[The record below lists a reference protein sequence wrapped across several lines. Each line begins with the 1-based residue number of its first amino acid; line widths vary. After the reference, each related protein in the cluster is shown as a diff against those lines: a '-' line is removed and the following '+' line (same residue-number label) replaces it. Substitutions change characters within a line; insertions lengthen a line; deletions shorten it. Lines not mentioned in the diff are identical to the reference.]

1 MVAYTNYL
9 QDNRVRRY
17 AEALAKRGDAV
28 DVIALGDS
36 GAGKPTKLS
45 HGITLYEVQRRDFN
59 ESGKWSYASRH
70 LRFLAK
76 SSLLLTRLHSQR
88 HYDLIHIHN
97 MPDFLVFSA
106 WYPKIKGSALIL
118 DIHDMVPE
126 LFADKFRSIFTSLY
140 LRTLRAIEKLS
151 VRFVDHVIISN
162 HLWQDKLVSRSVSWN
177 KCSVFVNHVDSG
189 IFTSHPRTRGDARYI
204 VIFPGS
210 LQWHQG
216 LDIGIESF
224 AKFKNHVPQAE
235 FHLYGIGHSTVES
248 HLHEL
253 AARLHIEDSVIFH
266 PPEPLNRI
274 AEIIAN
280 ADLGIVPKR
289 ADSFGNEAY
298 STKIMEFMSQGVP
311 VVASR
316 TKIDTFYFKEGEVHF
331 FTSGDS
337 TAMAAAML
345 DVAQNQDL
353 RKSLIA
359 RGYEYVQ
366 RNGWD
371 QNRQRYLTL
380 VDSLSS
386 RHRHGHPARIP
397 RVLNN
402 HPSTPNER
410 TVMSTTLPLMHTAG
424 DEGLASIRNKVNQ
437 AIDDLMASLPDVN
450 NITSE
455 ERRGIIARY
464 SAVLEGNFIYWM
476 TATLVATQ
484 ADDAKPILL
493 DNLLEECRDS
503 HPHMLRKFYLA
514 AHACPTDR
522 DTYAVDDGLTKV
534 RLFLGRLSAVQSLA
548 TMSFFEGFIQKF
560 MPYLAKL
567 AALEGSREM
576 EYTDVHG
583 VCDIAHTDG
592 LFRALDAEMEI
603 NPLAPGQDVF
613 EGVYLLRS
621 LMEQVILTLS
631 RAAA

>member
-36 GAGKPTKLS
+36 GAGKPTELS
-45 HGITLYEVQRRDFN
+45 YGITLYEVQRRDFN
-59 ESGKWSYASRH
+59 ESGKWSYAFRH
-70 LRFLAK
+70 LRFLVK

-151 VRFVDHVIISN
+151 VCFVDHVIISN

-189 IFTSHPRTRGDARYI
+189 IFTPHPRTRGDARYI

-235 FHLYGIGHSTVES
+235 FHLYGVGHSTVEA

-366 RNGWD
+366 RNGWN

-386 RHRHGHPARIP
+386 RRHRPRLIHP
-397 RVLNN
+397 N
-402 HPSTPNER
+402 
-410 TVMSTTLPLMHTAG
+410 TV
-424 DEGLASIRNKVNQ
+424 
-437 AIDDLMASLPDVN
+437 
-450 NITSE
+450 
-455 ERRGIIARY
+455 
-464 SAVLEGNFIYWM
+464 
-476 TATLVATQ
+476 
-484 ADDAKPILL
+484 
-493 DNLLEECRDS
+493 
-503 HPHMLRKFYLA
+503 
-514 AHACPTDR
+514 
-522 DTYAVDDGLTKV
+522 
-534 RLFLGRLSAVQSLA
+534 
-548 TMSFFEGFIQKF
+548 
-560 MPYLAKL
+560 
-567 AALEGSREM
+567 
-576 EYTDVHG
+576 
-583 VCDIAHTDG
+583 
-592 LFRALDAEMEI
+592 
-603 NPLAPGQDVF
+603 
-613 EGVYLLRS
+613 
-621 LMEQVILTLS
+621 
-631 RAAA
+631 